1 MSKKTSAFVGL
12 LLAAAMIAFAVF
24 AASVGFS
31 WFTNSVGASAT
42 GMSVSAKGSLEI
54 RAVSGGAN
62 IAVMQPSAD
71 MKHFGGANL
80 TRIRPGESGSF
91 TFYVYNPNRAD
102 FSFSYVLTVTNNEFF
117 PGDTKNKGFYAD
129 TTEAMQK
136 EALQHI
142 NAHLLFFRE
151 KNTDGTYS
159 GWIPGGQSEQVKATA
174 QEQAVTVYWVWVP
187 WYSDI
192 FANGALIAEK
202 DRADIAAY
210 YGSGEHLSEMF
221 ESGEKSEDG
230 YNKADYIIGTT
241 LRHMCFDLTVQE
253 E

>member
-12 LLAAAMIAFAVF
+12 LLAAAMIAFAIF

-42 GMSVSAKGSLEI
+42 GMSVSAKGNLEI
-54 RAVSGGAN
+54 RAVRDGAN

-71 MKHFGGANL
+71 MKHFGTDL
-80 TRIRPGESGSF
+80 TGIRPGESGSF
-91 TFYVYNPNRAD
+91 TFYVYNPDRAA
-102 FSFSYVLTVTNNEFF
+102 FSFSYVLTVTNNEFP
-117 PGDTKNKGFYAD
+117 PGDTNKGFYAD
-129 TTEAMQK
+129 TTEAMRK
-136 EALQHI
+136 KALQHI

-151 KNTDGTYS
+151 KNADGTYS

-192 FANGALIAEK
+192 FASGTLIAEK

-210 YGSGEHLSEMF
+210 YGSEEHLSEMF

>member
-1 MSKKTSAFVGL
+1 MY
-12 LLAAAMIAFAVF
+12 
-24 AASVGFS
+24 
-31 WFTNSVGASAT
+31 
-42 GMSVSAKGSLEI
+42 
-54 RAVSGGAN
+54 
-62 IAVMQPSAD
+62 D
-71 MKHFGGANL
+71 
-80 TRIRPGESGSF
+80 PGRTEF
-91 TFYVYNPNRAD
+91 D
-102 FSFSYVLTVTNNEFF
+102 FSYVLTVTNNEFF

-151 KNTDGTYS
+151 KNADGTYS

-192 FANGALIAEK
+192 FASGTLIAEK
-202 DRADIAAY
+202 DRAKIAEY

>member
-54 RAVSGGAN
+54 RADSGGAN

-71 MKHFGGANL
+71 MEHFSANL
-80 TRIRPGESGSF
+80 TGIRPGESGSF
-91 TFYVYNPNRAD
+91 TFYVYDPGRTEFD
-102 FSFSYVLTVTNNEFF
+102 FSYVLTVKNNEFT
-117 PGDTKNKGFYAD
+117 DNQGFYAG
-129 TTEAMQK
+129 TSEEQREA
-136 EALQHI
+136 ALKLVK
-142 NAHLLFFRE
+142 AHLLLFKKYE
-151 KNTDGTYS
+151 NGTYS

-192 FANGALIAEK
+192 FTDSGTLIDSV
-202 DRADIAAY
+202 DRAKIAAY
-210 YGSGEHLSEMF
+210 YGGKHLSEMF
-221 ESGEKSEDG
+221 ESSEKSEDG
-230 YNKADYIIGTT
+230 YNRADYIIGTT

>member
-1 MSKKTSAFVGL
+1 
-12 LLAAAMIAFAVF
+12 MIAFAVF

-54 RAVSGGAN
+54 RALSGGPN

-71 MKHFGGANL
+71 MEHFSTNL
-80 TRIRPGESGSF
+80 TGIRPGESGSF
-91 TFYVYNPNRAD
+91 TFYVYDPGRTEFD
-102 FSFSYVLTVTNNEFF
+102 FSYVLTVKNNEFT
-117 PGDTKNKGFYAD
+117 DNQGFYAG
-129 TTEAMQK
+129 TSEEQREA
-136 EALQHI
+136 ALKLVK
-142 NAHLLFFRE
+142 AHLLLFKKYE
-151 KNTDGTYS
+151 NGTYS

-192 FANGALIAEK
+192 FTDSGTLIDSV
-202 DRADIAAY
+202 DRAKIAAY
-210 YGSGEHLSEMF
+210 YGGKHLSEMF
-221 ESGEKSEDG
+221 ESSEKSEDG

>member
-54 RAVSGGAN
+54 RAVSGREN

-71 MKHFGGANL
+71 MKHFSANL
-80 TRIRPGESGSF
+80 TGIRPGESGSF
-91 TFYVYNPNRAD
+91 TFYVYNPDRAN

-142 NAHLLFFRE
+142 NAHLLFFRD
-151 KNTDGTYS
+151 KNADGTYS

-192 FANGALIAEK
+192 FANGALIDEK
-202 DRADIAAY
+202 DRAKIAEY
-210 YGSGEHLSEMF
+210 YGSEEHLSEMF

>member
-71 MKHFGGANL
+71 MKHFGADL
-80 TRIRPGESGSF
+80 TGIRPGESGSF
-91 TFYVYNPNRAD
+91 TFYVYNPDRAD

-117 PGDTKNKGFYAD
+117 PGDTNKGFYAD
-129 TTEAMQK
+129 TTEDMQK
-136 EALQHI
+136 KALQHI

-151 KNTDGTYS
+151 KNVDGTYS

-192 FANGALIAEK
+192 FASGALIAEE

-210 YGSGEHLSEMF
+210 YGSEEHLSEMF

>member
-31 WFTNSVGASAT
+31 WFTNSAGASAT
-42 GMSVSAKGSLEI
+42 GMSVSAKGNLEI
-54 RAVSGGAN
+54 RADSGGAN

-71 MKHFGGANL
+71 MKHFGSEKL
-80 TRIRPGESGSF
+80 TGIRPGESGRF
-91 TFYVYNPNRAD
+91 TFYVYDPGRTEFD
-102 FSFSYVLTVTNNEFF
+102 FSYVLTVTNNEFF
-117 PGDTKNKGFYAD
+117 PGDTNKGFYAD
-129 TTEAMQK
+129 TTEDMQK
-136 EALQHI
+136 KALQHI

-151 KNTDGTYS
+151 KNADGTYS

-192 FANGALIAEK
+192 FASGTLIAEK
-202 DRADIAAY
+202 DRANIAAY

-221 ESGEKSEDG
+221 ESGEKSGDG

>member
-31 WFTNSVGASAT
+31 WFTNSAGASAT

-71 MKHFGGANL
+71 MKHFGADL
-80 TRIRPGESGSF
+80 TGIRPGESGSF
-91 TFYVYNPNRAD
+91 TFYVYDPGRTEFD
-102 FSFSYVLTVTNNEFF
+102 FSYVLTVTNNEFF

-129 TTEAMQK
+129 TTEAMREK
-136 EALQHI
+136 ALQHI

-151 KNTDGTYS
+151 KNVDGTYS
-159 GWIPGGQSEQVKATA
+159 GWIPGGQSEQVTATV

-192 FANGALIAEK
+192 FARGALIAEK

>member
-31 WFTNSVGASAT
+31 WFTNSAGASAT

-54 RAVSGGAN
+54 RAVSDGTN

-71 MKHFGGANL
+71 MEHFSANL
-80 TRIRPGESGSF
+80 TGIRPGESGSF
-91 TFYVYNPNRAD
+91 TFYVYDPGRTEFD
-102 FSFSYVLTVTNNEFF
+102 FSYVLTVKNNEFT
-117 PGDTKNKGFYAD
+117 DNQGFYAG
-129 TTEAMQK
+129 TSEEQREA
-136 EALQHI
+136 ALKLVK
-142 NAHLLFFRE
+142 AHLLLFKKYE
-151 KNTDGTYS
+151 NGTYS

-192 FANGALIAEK
+192 FTDSGTLIDSV
-202 DRADIAAY
+202 DRAKIAAY
-210 YGSGEHLSEMF
+210 YGGKHLSEMF
-221 ESGEKSEDG
+221 ESSEKSEDG
-230 YNKADYIIGTT
+230 YNRADYIIGTT

>member
-54 RAVSGGAN
+54 RAIRGGTN

-71 MKHFGGANL
+71 MKHFSEDL
-80 TRIRPGESGSF
+80 TGIRPGESGSF
-91 TFYVYNPNRAD
+91 TFYVYDPGRTEFD
-102 FSFSYVLTVTNNEFF
+102 FSYVLTVTNNEFF

-129 TTEAMQK
+129 TTEDMQK
-136 EALQHI
+136 KALQHI

-151 KNTDGTYS
+151 KNADGTYS
-159 GWIPGGQSEQVKATA
+159 GWIPGGQSEQVTATV

-192 FANGALIAEK
+192 FANGTLIAEK
-202 DRADIAAY
+202 DRTKIAEY

>member
-42 GMSVSAKGSLEI
+42 GMSVSAKGNLEI
-54 RAVSGGAN
+54 RADSDGAN

-71 MKHFGGANL
+71 MKHFGSEKL
-80 TRIRPGESGSF
+80 TGIRPGESGNF
-91 TFYVYNPNRAD
+91 TFYVYNPDRAD
-102 FSFSYVLTVTNNEFF
+102 FSFSYVLTVTNNEFL
-117 PGDTKNKGFYAD
+117 PGDTNKGFYAD

-151 KNTDGTYS
+151 KNADGTYS

-192 FANGALIAEK
+192 FANGTLIAEK
-202 DRADIAAY
+202 DRANIAAY
-210 YGSGEHLSEMF
+210 YGSKEHLSEMF

>member
-31 WFTNSVGASAT
+31 WFTNSAGASAT

-54 RAVSGGAN
+54 RAVRDGAN

-71 MKHFGGANL
+71 MKHFGTDL
-80 TRIRPGESGSF
+80 TGIRPGESGSF
-91 TFYVYNPNRAD
+91 TFYVYNPDRAD

-129 TTEAMQK
+129 TTEDMQK
-136 EALQHI
+136 KALQHI

-151 KNTDGTYS
+151 KNVDGTYS
-159 GWIPGGQSEQVKATA
+159 GWIPGGQSEQVKATV

-192 FANGALIAEK
+192 FARGALIAEK
-202 DRADIAAY
+202 DRADIAEY

>member
-1 MSKKTSAFVGL
+1 
-12 LLAAAMIAFAVF
+12 MIAFAVF

-42 GMSVSAKGSLEI
+42 GMSVSAKGNLEI
-54 RAVSGGAN
+54 RADSGGAN
-62 IAVMQPSAD
+62 IAVMQPSVD
-71 MKHFGGANL
+71 MKHFGVDL
-80 TRIRPGESGSF
+80 TGIRPGESGSF
-91 TFYVYNPNRAD
+91 TFYVYDPGRTEFD
-102 FSFSYVLTVTNNEFF
+102 FSYVLTVTNNEFF
-117 PGDTKNKGFYAD
+117 PGNTNKGFYAD

-142 NAHLLFFRE
+142 NAHLLFFRD
-151 KNTDGTYS
+151 KNAGGTYS

-192 FANGALIAEK
+192 FANGTLIAEE
-202 DRADIAAY
+202 DRAKIAEY
-210 YGSGEHLSEMF
+210 YGSEKHLSEMF

>member
-71 MKHFGGANL
+71 MKHFGTDL
-80 TRIRPGESGSF
+80 TGIRPGESGSF
-91 TFYVYNPNRAD
+91 TFYVYDPGRTKFD
-102 FSFSYVLTVTNNEFF
+102 FSYVLTVTNNEFP
-117 PGDTKNKGFYAD
+117 PGDTNKGFYAE

-136 EALQHI
+136 KALQHI

-151 KNTDGTYS
+151 KNADGTYS
-159 GWIPGGQSEQVKATA
+159 GWIPGGQSEQVTATV
-174 QEQAVTVYWVWVP
+174 QEQTVTVYWVWVP

-192 FANGALIAEK
+192 FARGALIAEK

-210 YGSGEHLSEMF
+210 YGSEEHLSEMF

>member
-12 LLAAAMIAFAVF
+12 LLAAAMIAFAIF

-71 MKHFGGANL
+71 MKHFGSEKL
-80 TRIRPGESGSF
+80 TGIRPGESGSF
-91 TFYVYNPNRAD
+91 TFYVYDPGSTEFD
-102 FSFSYVLTVTNNEFF
+102 FSYVLTVTNNEFL
-117 PGDTKNKGFYAD
+117 PGDTNKGFYAD
-129 TTEAMQK
+129 TTEDMQK
-136 EALQHI
+136 KALQHI

-151 KNTDGTYS
+151 KNADGTYS

-192 FANGALIAEK
+192 FSAGSPMIASA
-202 DRADIAAY
+202 DRERIAAH
-210 YGSGEHLSEMF
+210 YGAEHKADMFDGGEV
-221 ESGEKSEDG
+221 SEDG

>member
-1 MSKKTSAFVGL
+1 
-12 LLAAAMIAFAVF
+12 MIAFAVF

-42 GMSVSAKGSLEI
+42 GMSVSAKGNLEI
-54 RAVSGGAN
+54 RADSGGAN

-71 MKHFGGANL
+71 MKHFGSEKL
-80 TRIRPGESGSF
+80 TGIRPGESGRF
-91 TFYVYNPNRAD
+91 TFYVYDPGRTEFD
-102 FSFSYVLTVTNNEFF
+102 FSYVLSVTNNEFF
-117 PGDTKNKGFYAD
+117 PGDTNRGFYAD

-151 KNTDGTYS
+151 KNADGTYS

-192 FANGALIAEK
+192 FFAGSPMIASA
-202 DRADIAAY
+202 DRERIAAY

>member
-42 GMSVSAKGSLEI
+42 GMSVSAKGNLEI
-54 RAVSGGAN
+54 RAVRDGAN

-91 TFYVYNPNRAD
+91 TFYVYNPDRAD

-192 FANGALIAEK
+192 FASGALIAEK

>member
-12 LLAAAMIAFAVF
+12 LLAAAMIAFAIF

-42 GMSVSAKGSLEI
+42 GMSVSAKGNLEI

-71 MKHFGGANL
+71 MEHFSANL
-80 TRIRPGESGSF
+80 TGIRPGESGSF
-91 TFYVYNPNRAD
+91 TFYVYDPGRTEFD
-102 FSFSYVLTVTNNEFF
+102 FSYVLTVKNNEFT
-117 PGDTKNKGFYAD
+117 DNQGFYAG
-129 TTEAMQK
+129 TSEEQREA
-136 EALQHI
+136 ALKLVK
-142 NAHLLFFRE
+142 AHLLLFKKYE
-151 KNTDGTYS
+151 NGTYS

-192 FANGALIAEK
+192 FTDSGTLIDSV
-202 DRADIAAY
+202 DRAKIAAY
-210 YGSGEHLSEMF
+210 YGGKHLSEMF
-221 ESGEKSEDG
+221 ESSEKSEDG
-230 YNKADYIIGTT
+230 YNRADYIIGTT

>member
-12 LLAAAMIAFAVF
+12 LLAAAMIAFAIF

-42 GMSVSAKGSLEI
+42 GMSVSAKGNLEI

-71 MKHFGGANL
+71 MKHFGSEKL
-80 TRIRPGESGSF
+80 TGIRPGESGRF
-91 TFYVYNPNRAD
+91 TFYVYDPGRTEFD
-102 FSFSYVLTVTNNEFF
+102 FSYVLTVTNNEFF
-117 PGDTKNKGFYAD
+117 PGDTNKGFYAD
-129 TTEAMQK
+129 TTEDMQK
-136 EALQHI
+136 KALQHI

-151 KNTDGTYS
+151 KNADGTYS

-192 FANGALIAEK
+192 FASGALIAEK
-202 DRADIAAY
+202 DRAKIAAY
-210 YGSGEHLSEMF
+210 YGSEEHLSEMF

>member
-71 MKHFGGANL
+71 MKHFGADL
-80 TRIRPGESGSF
+80 TGIRPGESGSF
-91 TFYVYNPNRAD
+91 TFYVYDPGRTEFD
-102 FSFSYVLTVTNNEFF
+102 FSYVLTVTNNEFF
-117 PGDTKNKGFYAD
+117 PGDTNKGFYAD
-129 TTEAMQK
+129 TTEAMREK
-136 EALQHI
+136 ALQHI

-151 KNTDGTYS
+151 KNADGTYS
-159 GWIPGGQSEQVKATA
+159 GWIPGGQSEQVTATV

-192 FANGALIAEK
+192 FASGTLIAEK

>member
-12 LLAAAMIAFAVF
+12 LLAAAMIAFAIF

-71 MKHFGGANL
+71 MKHFGSEKL
-80 TRIRPGESGSF
+80 TGIRPGESGSF
-91 TFYVYNPNRAD
+91 TFYVYDPGRTEFD
-102 FSFSYVLTVTNNEFF
+102 FSYVLTVTNNEFL
-117 PGDTKNKGFYAD
+117 PGDTNKGFYAD
-129 TTEAMQK
+129 TTEAMQEK
-136 EALQHI
+136 ALQHI

-151 KNTDGTYS
+151 KNADGTYS
-159 GWIPGGQSEQVKATA
+159 GWIPGGQSEQVTATA

-192 FANGALIAEK
+192 FSAGSPMIASA
-202 DRADIAAY
+202 DRERIAAHY
-210 YGSGEHLSEMF
+210 REEHKADMFDGGEV
-221 ESGEKSEDG
+221 SEDG

>member
-12 LLAAAMIAFAVF
+12 LLAAAMIAFAIF

-54 RAVSGGAN
+54 RAVSDGTN

-71 MKHFGGANL
+71 MEHFGANL

-91 TFYVYNPNRAD
+91 TFYVYNPDRAD
-102 FSFSYVLTVTNNEFF
+102 FSFSYVLTVTNNEFA
-117 PGDTKNKGFYAD
+117 PGDTNKGFYAD

-192 FANGALIAEK
+192 FASGALIAEK

>member
-12 LLAAAMIAFAVF
+12 LLAAAMIAFAIF

-42 GMSVSAKGSLEI
+42 GMSVSAKGNLEI
-54 RAVSGGAN
+54 RADSGGAN

-71 MKHFGGANL
+71 MKHFDVDL
-80 TRIRPGESGSF
+80 TGIRPGESGSF
-91 TFYVYNPNRAD
+91 TFYVYDPGRTEFD
-102 FSFSYVLTVTNNEFF
+102 FSYVLTVTNNEFF
-117 PGDTKNKGFYAD
+117 PGDTNKGFYAD

-136 EALQHI
+136 KALQHI
-142 NAHLLFFRE
+142 NAHLLFFRK
-151 KNTDGTYS
+151 KNADGTYS

-192 FANGALIAEK
+192 FANGTLIAEK

-210 YGSGEHLSEMF
+210 YGSGEHKADMF
-221 ESGEKSEDG
+221 DGGEVSEDG

>member
-12 LLAAAMIAFAVF
+12 LLAAAMIAFAIF

-71 MKHFGGANL
+71 MKHFGSEKL
-80 TRIRPGESGSF
+80 TGIRPGESGSF
-91 TFYVYNPNRAD
+91 TFYVYDPGRTEFD
-102 FSFSYVLTVTNNEFF
+102 FSYVLTVTNNEFL
-117 PGDTKNKGFYAD
+117 PGDTNKGFYAD

-151 KNTDGTYS
+151 KNADGTYS
-159 GWIPGGQSEQVKATA
+159 GWIPGGQSEQVTATA

-192 FANGALIAEK
+192 FSAGSPMIASA
-202 DRADIAAY
+202 DRERIAAHY
-210 YGSGEHLSEMF
+210 REEHKADMFDGGEV
-221 ESGEKSEDG
+221 SEDG

>member
-12 LLAAAMIAFAVF
+12 LLAAAMIAFAIF

-31 WFTNSVGASAT
+31 WFTNSAGASAT
-42 GMSVSAKGSLEI
+42 GMSVSAKGNLEI
-54 RAVSGGAN
+54 RAVRDGAN

-71 MKHFGGANL
+71 MKHFGADL
-80 TRIRPGESGSF
+80 TGIRPGESGSF

-129 TTEAMQK
+129 TTEAMREK
-136 EALQHI
+136 ALQHI

-192 FANGALIAEK
+192 FASGALIAEK

>member
-54 RAVSGGAN
+54 RADSDGEN

-71 MKHFGGANL
+71 MKHFGSEKL
-80 TRIRPGESGSF
+80 TGIRPGESGSF
-91 TFYVYNPNRAD
+91 TFYVYDPGRTKFD
-102 FSFSYVLTVTNNEFF
+102 FSYVLTVTNNEFL
-117 PGDTKNKGFYAD
+117 PGDTNKGFYAD
-129 TTEAMQK
+129 TTEAMREK
-136 EALQHI
+136 ALQHI

-151 KNTDGTYS
+151 KNEDGTYS

-192 FANGALIAEK
+192 FARGALIAEK
-202 DRADIAAY
+202 DRTKIAEY

>member
-71 MKHFGGANL
+71 MKHFSEDL
-80 TRIRPGESGSF
+80 TGIRPGESGSF
-91 TFYVYNPNRAD
+91 TFYVYDPGRTKFD
-102 FSFSYVLTVTNNEFF
+102 FSYVLTVTNNEFP

-151 KNTDGTYS
+151 KNADGTYS
-159 GWIPGGQSEQVKATA
+159 GWIPGGQSEQVTATV

-192 FANGALIAEK
+192 FARGALIAEE
-202 DRADIAAY
+202 DRTKIAEY

>member
-12 LLAAAMIAFAVF
+12 LLAAAMIAFAIF

-31 WFTNSVGASAT
+31 WFTNSAGASAT

-71 MKHFGGANL
+71 MKHFGSEKL
-80 TRIRPGESGSF
+80 TGIRPGESGSF
-91 TFYVYNPNRAD
+91 TFYVYDPGRTEFD
-102 FSFSYVLTVTNNEFF
+102 FSYVLTVTNNEFR
-117 PGDTKNKGFYAD
+117 PGDTNKGFYAD
-129 TTEAMQK
+129 TTEAMREK
-136 EALQHI
+136 ALQHI

-151 KNTDGTYS
+151 KNADGTYS
-159 GWIPGGQSEQVKATA
+159 GWIPGGQSEQVTATA

-192 FANGALIAEK
+192 FSAGSPMIASA
-202 DRADIAAY
+202 DRERIAAH
-210 YGSGEHLSEMF
+210 YGAEHKADMFDGGEV
-221 ESGEKSEDG
+221 SEDG

>member
-42 GMSVSAKGSLEI
+42 GMSVSAKGNLEI
-54 RAVSGGAN
+54 RAVRDGAN
-62 IAVMQPSAD
+62 IAVMQPSAG
-71 MKHFGGANL
+71 MKHFGDANL
-80 TRIRPGESGSF
+80 TGIRPGESGSF
-91 TFYVYNPNRAD
+91 TFYVYDPGRAEFD
-102 FSFSYVLTVTNNEFF
+102 FSYVLTVTNNEFF

-136 EALQHI
+136 KALQHI

-151 KNTDGTYS
+151 KNADGTYS

-174 QEQAVTVYWVWVP
+174 QEQAVKVYWVWVP
-187 WYSDI
+187 WYNDI
-192 FANGALIAEK
+192 FSAGSPMIASA
-202 DRADIAAY
+202 DRERIAAHY
-210 YGSGEHLSEMF
+210 REEHKADMFDGGEV
-221 ESGEKSEDG
+221 SEDG

>member
-31 WFTNSVGASAT
+31 WFTNSAGASAT
-42 GMSVSAKGSLEI
+42 GMSVSAKGNLEI

-91 TFYVYNPNRAD
+91 TFYVYDPGRTKFD
-102 FSFSYVLTVTNNEFF
+102 FSYVLTVTNNEFF

-129 TTEAMQK
+129 TTEDMQK
-136 EALQHI
+136 KALQHI

-151 KNTDGTYS
+151 KNVDGTYS
-159 GWIPGGQSEQVKATA
+159 GWIPGGQSEQVTATA

-192 FANGALIAEK
+192 FASGTLIAEK
-202 DRADIAAY
+202 DRAKIAEY

>member
-12 LLAAAMIAFAVF
+12 LLAAAMIAFAIF

-71 MKHFGGANL
+71 MKHFGSEKL
-80 TRIRPGESGSF
+80 TGIRPGESGSF
-91 TFYVYNPNRAD
+91 TFYVYDPGSTEFD
-102 FSFSYVLTVTNNEFF
+102 FSYVLTVTNNEFL
-117 PGDTKNKGFYAD
+117 PGDTNKGFYAD
-129 TTEAMQK
+129 TTEDMQK
-136 EALQHI
+136 KALQHI

-151 KNTDGTYS
+151 KNADGTYS
-159 GWIPGGQSEQVKATA
+159 GWIPGGQSEQVTATA

-187 WYSDI
+187 WYNDI
-192 FANGALIAEK
+192 FASGALIAEE
-202 DRADIAAY
+202 DRAKIAAH
-210 YGSGEHLSEMF
+210 YGEEHKADMFDGGEV
-221 ESGEKSEDG
+221 SEDG

>member
-31 WFTNSVGASAT
+31 WFTNSAGASAT
-42 GMSVSAKGSLEI
+42 GMSVSAKGNLEI

-71 MKHFGGANL
+71 MKHFGSEKL
-80 TRIRPGESGSF
+80 TGIRPGESGSF
-91 TFYVYNPNRAD
+91 TFYVYDPGRTEFD
-102 FSFSYVLTVTNNEFF
+102 FSYVLTVTNNEFL
-117 PGDTKNKGFYAD
+117 PGDTNKGFYAD

-136 EALQHI
+136 KALQHI

-151 KNTDGTYS
+151 KNADGTYS
-159 GWIPGGQSEQVKATA
+159 GWIPGGQSEQVTATA

-192 FANGALIAEK
+192 FANGTLIAEE
-202 DRADIAAY
+202 DRAKIAAQY
-210 YGSGEHLSEMF
+210 SGEYKANMF
-221 ESGEKSEDG
+221 DGGEVSEDG
-230 YNKADYIIGTT
+230 YNKADHIIGTT

>member
-42 GMSVSAKGSLEI
+42 GMSVSAKGNLEI

-71 MKHFGGANL
+71 MKHFGSEKL
-80 TRIRPGESGSF
+80 TGIRPGESGSF
-91 TFYVYNPNRAD
+91 TFYVYDPGRTKFD
-102 FSFSYVLTVTNNEFF
+102 FSYVLTVTNNEFR
-117 PGDTKNKGFYAD
+117 PGDTNEGFYAD
-129 TTEAMQK
+129 TTEDMQK
-136 EALQHI
+136 KALQHI

-151 KNTDGTYS
+151 KNVDGTYS
-159 GWIPGGQSEQVKATA
+159 GWIPGGQSEQVTATV

-192 FANGALIAEK
+192 FASGTLIAEK
-202 DRADIAAY
+202 DRTKIAEY

>member
-1 MSKKTSAFVGL
+1 
-12 LLAAAMIAFAVF
+12 MIAFAIF

-54 RAVSGGAN
+54 RAVSDGTN

-91 TFYVYNPNRAD
+91 TFYVYNPDRAD

-192 FANGALIAEK
+192 FASGALIAEK

>member
-31 WFTNSVGASAT
+31 WFTNSAGASAT
-42 GMSVSAKGSLEI
+42 GMSVSAKGNLEI
-54 RAVSGGAN
+54 RAVSDGTN
-62 IAVMQPSAD
+62 IAVMQPSAG
-71 MKHFGGANL
+71 MKHFGDANL
-80 TRIRPGESGSF
+80 TGIRPGESGSF
-91 TFYVYNPNRAD
+91 TFYVYDPGSTEFD
-102 FSFSYVLTVTNNEFF
+102 FSYVLTVTNNEFF

-151 KNTDGTYS
+151 KNADGTYS
-159 GWIPGGQSEQVKATA
+159 GWIPGGQSEQVTATA

-192 FANGALIAEK
+192 FARGTLIAEK
-202 DRADIAAY
+202 DRTKIAEY
-210 YGSGEHLSEMF
+210 YGSEEHLSEMF

>member
-54 RAVSGGAN
+54 RADSGGAN

-71 MKHFGGANL
+71 MKHFGSEKL
-80 TRIRPGESGSF
+80 TGIRPGESGSF
-91 TFYVYNPNRAD
+91 TFYVYDPGRTE
-102 FSFSYVLTVTNNEFF
+102 FYFSYVLTVTNNEFL
-117 PGDTKNKGFYAD
+117 PGDTNKGFYAD
-129 TTEAMQK
+129 TTEDMQK
-136 EALQHI
+136 KALQHI

-151 KNTDGTYS
+151 KNADGTYS
-159 GWIPGGQSEQVKATA
+159 GWIPGGQSEQVTATA

-192 FANGALIAEK
+192 FADSGTLIDPADRTKIAE
-202 DRADIAAY
+202 Y

-241 LRHMCFDLTVQE
+241 LWHMCFDLTVQE

>member
-12 LLAAAMIAFAVF
+12 LLAAAMIAFAIF

-71 MKHFGGANL
+71 MKHFGDANL

-91 TFYVYNPNRAD
+91 TFYVYDPGRTKFD
-102 FSFSYVLTVTNNEFF
+102 FSYVLTVTNNEFF
-117 PGDTKNKGFYAD
+117 PGDTNKGFYAD
-129 TTEAMQK
+129 TTEAMREK
-136 EALQHI
+136 ALQHI

-151 KNTDGTYS
+151 KNADGTYS
-159 GWIPGGQSEQVKATA
+159 GWIPGGQSEQVTATV

-192 FANGALIAEK
+192 FASGTLIAEK

>member
-42 GMSVSAKGSLEI
+42 GMSVSAKGNLEI
-54 RAVSGGAN
+54 RADSDGAN

-71 MKHFGGANL
+71 MKHFGSEKL
-80 TRIRPGESGSF
+80 TGIRPGESGSF
-91 TFYVYNPNRAD
+91 TFYVYNPDRAD
-102 FSFSYVLTVTNNEFF
+102 FSFSYVLTVTNNEFL
-117 PGDTKNKGFYAD
+117 PGDTNKGFYAD

-151 KNTDGTYS
+151 KNADGTYS

-192 FANGALIAEK
+192 FANGTLIAEK

-210 YGSGEHLSEMF
+210 YGSEEHLSEMF

>member
-24 AASVGFS
+24 AASVGVS

-54 RAVSGGAN
+54 RAVRGGTN

-71 MKHFGGANL
+71 MKHFGTDL
-80 TRIRPGESGSF
+80 TGIRPGESGSF
-91 TFYVYNPNRAD
+91 TFYVYDPGRTKFD
-102 FSFSYVLTVTNNEFF
+102 FSYVLTVTNNEFF

-151 KNTDGTYS
+151 KNVDGTYS
-159 GWIPGGQSEQVKATA
+159 GWIPGGQSEQVTATV

-192 FANGALIAEK
+192 FARGALIAEK
-202 DRADIAAY
+202 DRTKIAEY